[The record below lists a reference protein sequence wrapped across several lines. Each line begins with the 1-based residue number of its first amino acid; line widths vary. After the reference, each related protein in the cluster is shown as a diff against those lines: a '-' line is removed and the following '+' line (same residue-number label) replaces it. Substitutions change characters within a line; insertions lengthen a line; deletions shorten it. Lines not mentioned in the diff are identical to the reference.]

1 MAKIYLDA
9 GHGGSDP
16 GAVNGNRTE
25 AADVLKMTL
34 AVGKLLE
41 AQSVQ
46 VKYSRT
52 TDTSKKLAVRTSES
66 NSWGAD
72 YYLSIH
78 RNSASASATGNE
90 IWVIKTATAN
100 TQAKAKTILDAVCA
114 ADGLRN
120 RGVKCGAPSYNNFA
134 VNRDTN
140 CASALLEMGFISNTG
155 DSAALDKNFDAIALG
170 IAKALCSIVGVTYK
184 TPSVDGDVNGDG
196 KLTTADARDALRAAV
211 GLDNL
216 SAEQK
221 KKADAN
227 GDGSVTTS
235 DARDLLRKATGL
247 ES

>member
-16 GAVNGNRTE
+16 GAVNGGRTE
-25 AADVLKMTL
+25 AADVLKMAL
-34 AVGKLLE
+34 AVGKLLQ
-41 AQSVQ
+41 AQGVE

-52 TDTSKKLAVRTSES
+52 SDTSKKLAVRTAES

-90 IWVIKTATAN
+90 IWVIRTATAN
-100 TQAKAKTILDAVCA
+100 TQSKAKTILDAVCA

-140 CASALLEMGFISNTG
+140 CASALLEMGFISNPN
-155 DSAALDKNFDAIALG
+155 DSAALDKHFDAIALA
-170 IAKALCSIVGVTYK
+170 IAKSLCSIVGVSYK

-235 DARDLLRKATGL
+235 DARNLLRKATGL